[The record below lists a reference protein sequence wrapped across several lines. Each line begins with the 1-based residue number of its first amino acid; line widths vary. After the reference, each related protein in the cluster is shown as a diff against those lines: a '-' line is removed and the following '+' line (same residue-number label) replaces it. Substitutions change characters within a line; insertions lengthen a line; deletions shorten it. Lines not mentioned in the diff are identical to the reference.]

1 MERPDRHKE
10 MRSGDFPRRR
20 RGRKVGRMLDEDSRD
35 VARAGN
41 HADVGRVL
49 VALVVLA
56 LLAWPDRAPESSATA
71 ARPAAVLSR

>member
-10 MRSGDFPRRR
+10 MRSCDFARRR
-20 RGRKVGRMLDEDSRD
+20 HGRKVAHMLDEDSRD
-35 VARAGN
+35 DTRGGD
-41 HADVGRVL
+41 HADAGRVL

-56 LLAWPDRAPESSATA
+56 LLAWLDRAPESTATA